1 MGYAPV
7 PMATLEINVI
17 HLVNVTQMGLLTST
31 VIPMGY
37 APVSMATLEI
47 NVIVVITITLGFLSV
62 NLVNV
67 IQMGL
72 LT

>member
-1 MGYAPV
+1 MGDAPV

-17 HLVNVTQMGLLTST
+17 HLVFVIQMGLLTST

-37 APVSMATLEI
+37 AHVSMATLEI
-47 NVIVVITITLGFLSV
+47 NVKH
-62 NLVNV
+62 LVNV